1 MYVALWMLSALLAL
15 TLTALVLVALWGLR
29 WKQAHE
35 RSSELGQS
43 REDWLTKKA
52 KRAEDALHWHVWWM
66 RNACEGTPNDPWRPH
81 LVRFA
86 LASLLA
92 PSFDQF
98 ARDLHSI
105 DGDDERPLEER
116 NAARGILAELQA
128 PKVPWDPSLRAMLRA
143 DGSIDYDATA
153 PEHAPARIA
162 EVYQHALT
170 SWVHLLAPSQVQR
183 PEPVRRVP
191 PDAH

>member
-1 MYVALWMLSALLAL
+1 MHVALWILSTLLALALLAL
-15 TLTALVLVALWGLR
+15 VCLALWARR
-29 WKQAHE
+29 WKRANEIADAMRLRRLTE
-35 RSSELGQS
+35 RAQ
-43 REDWLTKKA
+43 
-52 KRAEDALHWHVWWM
+52 RAEDALHWHVWWM

-81 LVRFA
+81 LVRLA

-92 PSFDQF
+92 PSLEQF

-105 DGDDERPLEER
+105 DRDDERPLEER

-143 DGSIDYDATA
+143 DGTIDYDATA
-153 PEHAPARIA
+153 PEQAPARIA

-170 SWVHLLAPSQVQR
+170 SWVHLLAPSQVPR
-183 PEPVRRVP
+183 GAESVRRVP